1 MTPTVVCNGEDGSY
15 LKSKET
21 IGDCDRCYQD
31 PTFEQRKGGRLST
44 AGNQRRSQRVL
55 LQIRVILEV
64 EIDAGNLIR
73 LDAFTLD
80 VNAHGG
86 LLEMSLPLRP
96 GQRLSLVNPTSGL
109 KKPSRIVGL
118 RRSTDSGFLVAFE
131 FDSPTPKFWPIAFP
145 PEDWQLEGG

>member
-1 MTPTVVCNGEDGSY
+1 MVCNGGNGPSPRS
-15 LKSKET
+15 SKET
-21 IGDCDRCYQD
+21 ISARDLCHQGQAFGQCKDG
-31 PTFEQRKGGRLST
+31 PLSRAPGT
-44 AGNQRRSQRVL
+44 GNQRRSQRVL

-64 EIDAGNLIR
+64 GIDAGNPIR
-73 LDAFTLD
+73 LEAFTLV

-86 LLEMSLPLRP
+86 LLEMSLPLRA

-145 PEDWQLEGG
+145 PEDWQLERG

>member
-1 MTPTVVCNGEDGSY
+1 MVCNGGNGSY
-15 LKSKET
+15 PRSKES
-21 IGDCDRCYQD
+21 IGVRDHCHQD
-31 PTFEQRKGGRLST
+31 QAFEQRKDGRLST
-44 AGNQRRSQRVL
+44 APGTGNQRRSQRVL

-64 EIDAGNLIR
+64 EIDAGNPIR
-73 LDAFTLD
+73 LDAFTLV

-96 GQRLSLVNPTSGL
+96 GLRLSLVNPTSGL

-131 FDSPTPKFWPIAFP
+131 FDSPTPKFWPIVFP
-145 PEDWQLEGG
+145 PEDWQLEPG